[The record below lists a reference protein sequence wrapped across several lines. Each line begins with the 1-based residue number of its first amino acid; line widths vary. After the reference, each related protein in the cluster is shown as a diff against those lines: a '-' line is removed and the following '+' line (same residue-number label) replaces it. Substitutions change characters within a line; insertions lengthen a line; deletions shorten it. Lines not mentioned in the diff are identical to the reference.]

1 MFDKWLTIDLSR
13 VGNDIPTRL
22 GKSGPTL
29 TPIDQST
36 QFVSVYP
43 FIAIIAR

>member
-1 MFDKWLTIDLSR
+1 MFNKWLTIDLSG

-29 TPIDQST
+29 THGDEQNLQRHGITP
-36 QFVSVYP
+36 
-43 FIAIIAR
+43 RG

>member
-22 GKSGPTL
+22 GKSGLTL
-29 TPIDQST
+29 TAMTEYGDEDKIH
-36 QFVSVYP
+36 
-43 FIAIIAR
+43 